1 MARGGVGLAWWGMV
15 GSRRAA
21 PAEPIPVL
29 GVGSAGLHVLE
40 NIGVGEHFKKTL
52 FPNREKSL
60 KKNIGKRKDY

>member
-29 GVGSAGLHVLE
+29 WVGSAGLHVLE
-40 NIGVGEHFKKTL
+40 NIGVGEHLKKTL

-60 KKNIGKRKDY
+60 KKNIVKREDY